1 MKLLATIKSVK
12 LARQYQRQDGT
23 YANIFGVTIE
33 SGDDTIMAETF
44 LSKESQQKRG
54 IVPGAIGNATVTMSL
69 REWTDRQ
76 GNPHTTQEVRLAD
89 FALANRHISTESAPN
104 ATTEESSAVEQPAA
118 EKPAETLTPAE
129 QAQVEENTQLPF

>member
-23 YANIFGVTIE
+23 YANIFGVTLE

-89 FALANRHISTESAPN
+89 FALANRHISTESAQ
-104 ATTEESSAVEQPAA
+104 AAASEDSSATEQPAA
-118 EKPAETLTPAE
+118 PEAT
-129 QAQVEENTQLPF
+129 QAAVQGDLPTRDEPF

>member
-118 EKPAETLTPAE
+118 ETAKETLTPAE

>member
-89 FALANRHISTESAPN
+89 FALANRHISTESAQ
-104 ATTEESSAVEQPAA
+104 AAASEESSATEQPAA
-118 EKPAETLTPAE
+118 ETAIPAAVEANIDPA
-129 QAQVEENTQLPF
+129 TGLPF

>member
-23 YANIFGVTIE
+23 YANIFGVTLE

-44 LSKESQQKRG
+44 LSKDSQQKRG

-89 FALANRHISTESAPN
+89 FALANRHISTESAQ
-104 ATTEESSAVEQPAA
+104 AAASEESSATEQPAA
-118 EKPAETLTPAE
+118 ETAKETLTPAE

>member
-23 YANIFGVTIE
+23 YANIFGVTLE

-76 GNPHTTQEVRLAD
+76 GNPHTTQEVRHAD
-89 FALANRHISTESAPN
+89 FALANRHISTESAQ
-104 ATTEESSAVEQPAA
+104 AAASEDSSAVEQPAA
-118 EKPAETLTPAE
+118 EAAKETLTPAE

>member
-23 YANIFGVTIE
+23 YANIFGVTLE

-89 FALANRHISTESAPN
+89 FALANRHISTESAQ
-104 ATTEESSAVEQPAA
+104 AAASEESSAAEQPAA
-118 EKPAETLTPAE
+118 ETAIPAA
-129 QAQVEENTQLPF
+129 VEGQMPTGDEPF

>member
-44 LSKESQQKRG
+44 LSKESQQKKG

-89 FALANRHISTESAPN
+89 FALANRHISTESAQ
-104 ATTEESSAVEQPAA
+104 AAASEESSAVEQPAA
-118 EKPAETLTPAE
+118 ETAIPAAVEANIDPA
-129 QAQVEENTQLPF
+129 TGLPF

>member
-23 YANIFGVTIE
+23 YANIFGVTLE

-44 LSKESQQKRG
+44 FSKESQQKRG

-118 EKPAETLTPAE
+118 ETAKETLTPAE

>member
-23 YANIFGVTIE
+23 YANIFGVTLE

-89 FALANRHISTESAPN
+89 FALANRHISTESAQ
-104 ATTEESSAVEQPAA
+104 AAASEDSSAVEQPAA

>member
-23 YANIFGVTIE
+23 YANIFGVTLE

-89 FALANRHISTESAPN
+89 FALANRHISTESAPT
-104 ATTEESSAVEQPAA
+104 AASEDSSAVERPAA
-118 EKPAETLTPAE
+118 EAAKETLTPAE

>member
-23 YANIFGVTIE
+23 YANIFGVTLE

-89 FALANRHISTESAPN
+89 FALANRHISTESAQ
-104 ATTEESSAVEQPAA
+104 AAASEESSATEQPAA

-129 QAQVEENTQLPF
+129 QAQVEENTNLPF

>member
-23 YANIFGVTIE
+23 YANIFGVTLE

-44 LSKESQQKRG
+44 LSKESQQKKG

-104 ATTEESSAVEQPAA
+104 ATTEESSAVEQSAA

>member
-23 YANIFGVTIE
+23 YANIFGVTLE

-54 IVPGAIGNATVTMSL
+54 IVPDAIGNATVTMSL

-89 FALANRHISTESAPN
+89 FALANRHISTESAQ
-104 ATTEESSAVEQPAA
+104 AAASEESSAVEQPAA
-118 EKPAETLTPAE
+118 ETAKETLTPAE

>member
-23 YANIFGVTIE
+23 YANIFGVTLE

-44 LSKESQQKRG
+44 LSKESQQKKG

-104 ATTEESSAVEQPAA
+104 ATTEESSATEQPAA

>member
-89 FALANRHISTESAPN
+89 FALANRHISTESAQ
-104 ATTEESSAVEQPAA
+104 AAASEDSSATEQPAA

-129 QAQVEENTQLPF
+129 QAQVEENTQLLF

>member
-44 LSKESQQKRG
+44 FSKESQQKRG

-104 ATTEESSAVEQPAA
+104 ATTEESSSVERPAA
-118 EKPAETLTPAE
+118 ETAKETLTPAE

>member
-23 YANIFGVTIE
+23 YANIFGVTLE

-44 LSKESQQKRG
+44 LSKDSQQKRG

-89 FALANRHISTESAPN
+89 FTLANRHISTESAPN
-104 ATTEESSAVEQPAA
+104 ATTEEVPATEQPAA
-118 EKPAETLTPAE
+118 ETAKETLTPAE

>member
-23 YANIFGVTIE
+23 YANIFGVTLE

-44 LSKESQQKRG
+44 FSKESQQKRG

-89 FALANRHISTESAPN
+89 FALANRHISTESAQ
-104 ATTEESSAVEQPAA
+104 AAASEESSAVEQPAA
-118 EKPAETLTPAE
+118 ETAKETLTPAE

>member
-23 YANIFGVTIE
+23 YANIFGVTLE

-89 FALANRHISTESAPN
+89 FALANRHISTESAQ
-104 ATTEESSAVEQPAA
+104 AAASEESSATEQPAA

>member
-89 FALANRHISTESAPN
+89 FALANRHISTESAQT
-104 ATTEESSAVEQPAA
+104 AATEEIPATEQTAA
-118 EKPAETLTPAE
+118 ETAKETLTPAE

>member
-23 YANIFGVTIE
+23 YANIFGVTLE

-89 FALANRHISTESAPN
+89 FALANRHISTESAQ
-104 ATTEESSAVEQPAA
+104 AAASEDSSAVEQPAA
-118 EKPAETLTPAE
+118 ETAKETLTPAE

>member
-89 FALANRHISTESAPN
+89 FALANRHISTESAQ
-104 ATTEESSAVEQPAA
+104 AAASEDSSAVEQPAA
-118 EKPAETLTPAE
+118 ETAKETLTPAE

>member
-23 YANIFGVTIE
+23 YANIFGVTLE

-44 LSKESQQKRG
+44 FSKESQQKRG

-89 FALANRHISTESAPN
+89 FALANRHISTDSAQ
-104 ATTEESSAVEQPAA
+104 AAASEESSAVEQPAA
-118 EKPAETLTPAE
+118 ETAKETLTPAE
-129 QAQVEENTQLPF
+129 QAQVEENTILPF

>member
-69 REWTDRQ
+69 REWTDKQ

-89 FALANRHISTESAPN
+89 FALANRHISTESAQ
-104 ATTEESSAVEQPAA
+104 AAASEESSAVEQPAA
-118 EKPAETLTPAE
+118 EKPAESLTPAE

>member
-23 YANIFGVTIE
+23 YANIFGVTLE

-89 FALANRHISTESAPN
+89 FALANRHISTESAQ
-104 ATTEESSAVEQPAA
+104 AAASEDSSVTEQPAA
-118 EKPAETLTPAE
+118 ETAKETLTPAE

>member
-23 YANIFGVTIE
+23 YANIFGVTLE

-44 LSKESQQKRG
+44 FSKESQQKRG

-104 ATTEESSAVEQPAA
+104 ATTDESSAVEQPAA
-118 EKPAETLTPAE
+118 ETAKETLTPAE
-129 QAQVEENTQLPF
+129 QAQVEENTILPF

>member
-23 YANIFGVTIE
+23 YANIFGVTLE

-44 LSKESQQKRG
+44 FSKESQQKRG

-89 FALANRHISTESAPN
+89 FALANRHISTESAQ
-104 ATTEESSAVEQPAA
+104 AAASEDSSAVEQPAA
-118 EKPAETLTPAE
+118 ETAKETLTPAE

>member
-23 YANIFGVTIE
+23 YANIFGVTLE

-89 FALANRHISTESAPN
+89 FALANRHISTESAQ
-104 ATTEESSAVEQPAA
+104 AAASEESSAVEQPAEA
-118 EKPAETLTPAE
+118 AAPAAVAANIDPTTG
-129 QAQVEENTQLPF
+129 LPF

>member
-23 YANIFGVTIE
+23 YANIFGVTLE

-44 LSKESQQKRG
+44 LSKESQQKKG

-118 EKPAETLTPAE
+118 EKPAESLTPAE

>member
-23 YANIFGVTIE
+23 YANIFGVTLE

-54 IVPGAIGNATVTMSL
+54 IVPGAIGNANVTMSL

-89 FALANRHISTESAPN
+89 FALANRHISTESAQ
-104 ATTEESSAVEQPAA
+104 AAASEDSSATEQPAA
-118 EKPAETLTPAE
+118 EKPAESLTPAE

>member
-23 YANIFGVTIE
+23 YANIFGVTLE

-54 IVPGAIGNATVTMSL
+54 IVAGAIGNATVTMSL

-104 ATTEESSAVEQPAA
+104 ATTEESSAVEQPSAPEATQAA
-118 EKPAETLTPAE
+118 V
-129 QAQVEENTQLPF
+129 QGDLPTGDELF

>member
-23 YANIFGVTIE
+23 YANIFGVTLE

-54 IVPGAIGNATVTMSL
+54 IVAGAIGNATVTMSL

-89 FALANRHISTESAPN
+89 FALANRHISTESAQ
-104 ATTEESSAVEQPAA
+104 AAASEESSAVEQPAA
-118 EKPAETLTPAE
+118 ETAKETLTPAE

>member
-89 FALANRHISTESAPN
+89 FALANRHISTESAQN
-104 ATTEESSAVEQPAA
+104 ATTEESSATEQPAA
-118 EKPAETLTPAE
+118 ETAKETLTPAE

>member
-44 LSKESQQKRG
+44 LSKESQQKKG

-69 REWTDRQ
+69 REWTDKQ

>member
-23 YANIFGVTIE
+23 YANIFGVTLE

-89 FALANRHISTESAPN
+89 FALANRHISTESAQ
-104 ATTEESSAVEQPAA
+104 AAASEDSSATEQPAA
-118 EKPAETLTPAE
+118 ETAKETLTPAE